1 MHSEH
6 DHTNMLR
13 EMCRNMKEC
22 RDMDKA
28 YKKRHASKQEFD
40 ADPVTA
46 QVDVTSEKP
55 LPNLQR

>member
-1 MHSEH
+1 MHSEY

-13 EMCRNMKEC
+13 EMCRNMNEC
-22 RDMDKA
+22 REMNKA
-28 YKKRHASKQEFD
+28 VKKRHASKQEFD
-40 ADPVTA
+40 ADPSPA

>member
-6 DHTNMLR
+6 DHTNLLR

-22 RDMDKA
+22 KAMDKA

-40 ADPVTA
+40 ADPSPA
-46 QVDVTSEKP
+46 QIDVTSEKP
-55 LPNLQR
+55 LSNLQR